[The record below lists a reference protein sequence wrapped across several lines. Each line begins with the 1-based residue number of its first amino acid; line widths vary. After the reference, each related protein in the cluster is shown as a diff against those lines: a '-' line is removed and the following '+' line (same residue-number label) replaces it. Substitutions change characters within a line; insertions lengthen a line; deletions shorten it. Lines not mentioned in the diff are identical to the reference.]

1 MVENHLGM
9 WVKSEKNQCCSRC
22 EDILRQYILRAV
34 QAIDIKDANRVENM
48 WDYIRMLEYKNTRI
62 SEYIRCVIIILSRM
76 QLISRMIPE
85 LQDRY
90 VRIYQ
95 NTRIPENLNIS
106 HYINV
111 TIYCVNVLS
120 HQQLHHG
127 CWQSWKSLYR
137 KNKTLR
143 R

>member
-1 MVENHLGM
+1 MVENDLGM

-106 HYINV
+106 YYINV
-111 TIYCVNVLS
+111 TIYCVNILS
-120 HQQLHHG
+120 HQ
-127 CWQSWKSLYR
+127 
-137 KNKTLR
+137 
-143 R
+143 